1 MYPFFLVPVFV
12 IYGTDG
18 FQAQLQL
25 FQPSDV
31 WLLTAGELL
40 LILVGLSLLTALLH
54 GAAAMV
60 LGERLKSNMTPMAVM
75 VGFLLFSLLFN
86 VPEQYR
92 ILSQIWD
99 YLPANLLAYWG
110 AFNDCLVFIAGHY
123 LCEWQ
128 VAPVAYFAAIAGL
141 IWTCCHFYR
150 KYQAE

>member
-25 FQPSDV
+25 FQPNDV

-40 LILVGLSLLTALLH
+40 LILIGLSLVTALFH
-54 GAAAMV
+54 SAAAMV

-86 VPEQYR
+86 IPEQYR

-99 YLPANLLAYWG
+99 YVPRTFWLIGGLSVTAWYLSPDITCANG
-110 AFNDCLVFIAGHY
+110 
-123 LCEWQ
+123 
-128 VAPVAYFAAIAGL
+128 
-141 IWTCCHFYR
+141 R
-150 KYQAE
+150 